1 MSCEN
6 GRAGRVAVR
15 ERIWVGVDVGKA
27 GHHAC
32 AVDDTGKVVFSQ
44 KVTNGQAAIEEL
56 IARVGRKARAAVWA
70 VDMTSGAA
78 GLLLTLL
85 LGTGQRVLYVP
96 GRLVNRMA
104 GAFPGEGKT
113 DAKDARTIAE
123 TARLR
128 GDLTAVTHPDELV
141 AELRILTARREDL
154 MADWVRGINRLRELL
169 SSIFPALERAFDYST
184 RSALVLL
191 TGYCT
196 PAGIRAAGAPGL
208 TEHLRAGG
216 AWPKVI
222 PSMVDNAL
230 AAADEQTVALPAESA
245 TAPLITRL
253 ARQLL
258 DLDREIKDLDKH
270 IANRFGEHSHAAP
283 ITSVDGFGP
292 ILGAQLLA
300 DTGGDLRAMFGNS
313 GRMAA
318 YAGLAPVPRDSG
330 RVRGNLH
337 RPKRYHRGLRRVFYL
352 AALSAI
358 KVQDGPSRRFYLRK
372 RDEGKVHTQALI
384 ALARRLVD
392 VIWAL
397 LRDGREFHR
406 SPTAQAA

>member
-1 MSCEN
+1 M
-6 GRAGRVAVR
+6 
-15 ERIWVGVDVGKA
+15 
-27 GHHAC
+27 
-32 AVDDTGKVVFSQ
+32 
-44 KVTNGQAAIEEL
+44 
-56 IARVGRKARAAVWA
+56 VWA
-70 VDMTSGAA
+70 VDMTSGEA

-85 LGTGQRVLYVP
+85 LGTGQPVWYVP

-128 GDLTAVTHPDELV
+128 GDLIAVTQPDELV
-141 AELRILTARREDL
+141 AELKILMARREDL

-169 SSIFPALERAFDYST
+169 ASIFPALERAFDYST

-191 TGYCT
+191 TGFCT

-216 AWPKVI
+216 ARPRMI
-222 PSMVDNAL
+222 TSIVDKAL

-245 TAPLITRL
+245 TAPLISRL
-253 ARQLL
+253 AQQLL
-258 DLDREIKDLDKH
+258 ELDREIKDLDKH
-270 IANRFGEHSHAAP
+270 IAGRFGEHPHA
-283 ITSVDGFGP
+283 
-292 ILGAQLLA
+292 
-300 DTGGDLRAMFGNS
+300 

-318 YAGLAPVPRDSG
+318 YAGFAPVPRDSG

-358 KVQDGPSRRFYLRK
+358 KVQDGPSRQFYLRK
-372 RDEGKVHTQALI
+372 RDEGKLHTQALI

-406 SPTAQAA
+406 SPQPTAQAA

>member
-1 MSCEN
+1 M
-6 GRAGRVAVR
+6 AVR
-15 ERIWVGVDVGKA
+15 EKIWVGVDVGKA

-32 AVDDTGKVVFSQ
+32 AVDDTGKAVFSQ
-44 KVTNGQAAIEEL
+44 KVVNGQAAIEEL
-56 IARVGRKARAAVWA
+56 IVRAGRKARAVVWA
-70 VDMTSGAA
+70 VDMTSGSA
-78 GLLLTLL
+78 GLLLALL
-85 LGTGQRVLYVP
+85 LGTGQPVLYVP

-128 GDLTAVTHPDELV
+128 GDLAPVNHPDELV

-154 MADWVRGINRLRELL
+154 MGDWVRGINRLRELL
-169 SSIFPALERAFDYST
+169 ASIFPALERAFDYST

-191 TGYCT
+191 TGCCT
-196 PAGIRAAGAPGL
+196 PAGIRDAGRAGL
-208 TEHLRAGG
+208 TEHLRSGG
-216 AWPKVI
+216 AWPKSI
-222 PSMVDNAL
+222 PSIVDKAIT
-230 AAADEQTVALPAESA
+230 AADEQTVALPGEIA
-245 TAPLITRL
+245 TAPLIMRL

-258 DLDREIKDLDKH
+258 ELDREIKDLDKH
-270 IANRFGEHSHAAP
+270 IAGRFGEHPHAGP

-300 DTGGDLRAMFGNS
+300 DTGGDLRAAFGNS

-330 RVRGNLH
+330 RVRDNLH

-352 AALSAI
+352 AALSSI
-358 KVQDGPSRRFYLRK
+358 KVQDSPSRRFYLRK
-372 RDEGKVHTQALI
+372 REEGKLHTQALI

-406 SPTAQAA
+406 SPQLTAQAA

>member
-1 MSCEN
+1 
-6 GRAGRVAVR
+6 VAVR
-15 ERIWVGVDVGKA
+15 EKIWVGIDVGKGA
-27 GHHAC
+27 HHAC
-32 AVDDTGKVVFSQ
+32 AVDETGKVVFSQ
-44 KVTNGQAAIEEL
+44 KLTNGQAAIEAL
-56 IARVGRKARAAVWA
+56 IARAGRKARQVAWA
-70 VDMTSGAA
+70 VDMTSGPA
-78 GLLLTLL
+78 GLLLVLL
-85 LGTGQRVLYVP
+85 LTAGSSVVYVP

-104 GAFPGEGKT
+104 GAFAGEGKT

-128 GDLTAVTHPDELV
+128 GDLTLITAPDQLI

-154 MADWVRGINRLRELL
+154 MADWVRGVNRLRDLL
-169 SSIFPALERAFDYST
+169 AGIFPALERAFDYST
-184 RSALVLL
+184 RSPLVLL

-196 PAGIRAAGAPGL
+196 PEAIRQAGASGL
-208 TEHLRAGG
+208 SEYLREHR
-216 AWPKVI
+216 AWPKGI
-222 PSMVDNAL
+222 ASMVDTAL
-230 AAADEQTVALPAESA
+230 AAAAEQTVVLPGEAV
-245 TAPLITRL
+245 TAPLISRL

-258 DLDREIKDLDKH
+258 DLDREIKYLDKQ
-270 IANRFGEHSHAAP
+270 ISATFAEHPHARP

-300 DTGGDLRAMFGNS
+300 DTGGDLRAAFGNP
-313 GRMAA
+313 GRLAA

-337 RPKRYHRGLRRVFYL
+337 RPQRYHRGLRRVFYL
-352 AALSAI
+352 AALSSI
-358 KVQDGPSRRFYLRK
+358 RVENGPSRAFYQRK
-372 RDEGKVHTQALI
+372 RAEGKLHTQALI

-406 SPTAQAA
+406 SPQLTARAA